1 MTSNLGS
8 EYILEGQKEPV
19 EKLLH
24 QTFKP
29 EFLNRIDEIVYF
41 NPLSKEVQYR
51 IVEKMLNELKG
62 RMAEQYYAV
71 DFTKGLK
78 DYVLEN
84 AYSPVYGARP
94 IKRFI
99 QDKVETTLAEA
110 IVRGQLNTTDSYSVD
125 VDASGNVTV
134 KRSN

>member
-1 MTSNLGS
+1 M
-8 EYILEGQKEPV
+8 

-41 NPLSKEVQYR
+41 NPLSKEVQFK

-62 RMAEQYYAV
+62 RLAEQYYAV
-71 DFTKGLK
+71 DFTKKLK
-78 DYVLEN
+78 DYILDN

-99 QDKVETTLAEA
+99 QDKVETALAEA
-110 IVRGQLNTTDSYSVD
+110 IVRGQLNTTDSYTVSVNEKD
-125 VDASGNVTV
+125 EITITRANSAA
-134 KRSN
+134 

>member
-1 MTSNLGS
+1 
-8 EYILEGQKEPV
+8 
-19 EKLLH
+19 
-24 QTFKP
+24 
-29 EFLNRIDEIVYF
+29 
-41 NPLSKEVQYR
+41 
-51 IVEKMLNELKG
+51 
-62 RMAEQYYAV
+62 V

-134 KRSN
+134 KRSNTKA